1 MNKPVIFYHLWRGG
15 DWKRCTEFIFGKIVE
30 SGLANE
36 CESINIC
43 VNDENPVDDI
53 DLHGM
58 PEDKVLFRSV
68 KDTKTE
74 WPTLL
79 ELYDTHVSVDDT
91 PILYLHS
98 KGASYGLNDPRRQ
111 PVIDWVAGLTYY
123 LVEDWRACMSM
134 MRTGSKCVGTNKR
147 RDPTPHFSGN
157 FWWINSSVLNS
168 LPNPR
173 YQNHD
178 HNNRYGAEFW
188 VGNLGENALKNN
200 GLVGFNYQRL
210 VPRASYAK
218 NYLYGREKRNVCVVL
233 DSLLDLSFIKNSNIH
248 HDVYVNPYNS
258 YATAYLEYIID
269 NYDNL
274 PDVNFFIRTSQL
286 QEKYPSILDAL
297 ENTKID
303 SFTPLSNAELISDT
317 NGVPHHPGLPIQSI
331 WNSVFEDCEVPTSF
345 KFGAG
350 AMFAVT
356 RDEILL
362 NSKEEY
368 EKILKLIDKNITPI
382 QDFALERMWASIFAE
397 KELEESNN
405 EYELEVC
412 IFNHGHTENAIKLYN
427 QFKTIDV
434 NARVLNSSDEVEED
448 LPKEKY
454 FEKYKNIYYSGLWN
468 KAIAKFKGSH
478 LMIITSDVT
487 IDNVMPIFRNSKK
500 FFKNDNNWIYA
511 PNVDYTFW
519 KYDLNVLKS
528 YENHL
533 KIVPNTDGM
542 CWIMNKE
549 TINYIGK
556 IDNKINK
563 IGFGIDLLA
572 CMNANRC
579 GKNVVRDYSITVK
592 HPQSRSYN
600 SQEAEKQEFEWI
612 DSRKILR
619 EYIQYRNNYAMSF
632 LGE

>member
-15 DWKRCTEFIFGKIVE
+15 EWKRCTEFIFTKIVE
-30 SGLANE
+30 SGLADE

-43 VNDENPVDDI
+43 VNDENPLDDI
-53 DLHGM
+53 NLHGI
-58 PEDKVLFRSV
+58 PEEKVLFRSV

-79 ELYDTHVSVDDT
+79 EIYDTYSSVADT

-98 KGASYGLNDPRRQ
+98 KGASYGLEDPRRQ

-123 LVEDWRACMSM
+123 IVEDWRTCMSM
-134 MRTGSKCVGTNKR
+134 MRTGAKCVGANKR

-157 FWWINSSVLNS
+157 FWWIDSSTLNA

-178 HNNRYGAEFW
+178 QNNRYGAEFW
-188 VGNLGENALKNN
+188 IGNLGESALKNN

-210 VPRASYAK
+210 VPRQSYAK
-218 NYLYGREKRNVCVVL
+218 NYLYNRQERNACVVL

-248 HDVYVNPYNS
+248 HDVYMNGYNS
-258 YATAYLEYIID
+258 YSIAYLEYIIE

-274 PDVNFFIRTSQL
+274 PNVNFFIRTSQL
-286 QEKYPSILDAL
+286 QEKFPNILDVL
-297 ENTKID
+297 EHSNID
-303 SFTPLSNAELISDT
+303 SFTSLSNSELISDT

-331 WNSVFEDCEVPTSF
+331 WNSAFEEYECPTSF
-345 KFGAG
+345 KFGPG

-356 RDEILL
+356 KEEILS
-362 NSKEEY
+362 NTKNDY
-368 EKILKLIDKNITPI
+368 EKLLSSVERRISPI
-382 QDFALERMWASIFAE
+382 QDFALERMWSSIFSE
-397 KELEESNN
+397 KNIEENDS
-405 EYELEVC
+405 EYDLEVC

-427 QFKTIDV
+427 QFKTIGV
-434 NARVLNSSDEVEED
+434 NARVLNSSDDTNED
-448 LPKEKY
+448 LPNEKY
-454 FEKYKNIYYSGLWN
+454 FEKYKNIYYTGLWN
-468 KAIAKFKGSH
+468 KAISKFKGSH
-478 LMIITSDVT
+478 LMIITSDVV
-487 IDNVMPIFRNSKK
+487 IDNVLPIFRNSKK
-500 FFKNDNNWIYA
+500 FFKNQNNWIYA

-519 KYDLNVLKS
+519 KYDVGLLES
-528 YENHL
+528 YENQM

-542 CWIMNKE
+542 CWIVNKE

-572 CMNANRC
+572 CMNANRS
-579 GKNVVRDYSITVK
+579 GKTVVRDYSVTVK

-600 SQEAEKQEFEWI
+600 TQEAEKQEFEWI
-612 DSRKILR
+612 DSKKILR
-619 EYIQYRNNYAMSF
+619 EYVQYRNNYAMSF